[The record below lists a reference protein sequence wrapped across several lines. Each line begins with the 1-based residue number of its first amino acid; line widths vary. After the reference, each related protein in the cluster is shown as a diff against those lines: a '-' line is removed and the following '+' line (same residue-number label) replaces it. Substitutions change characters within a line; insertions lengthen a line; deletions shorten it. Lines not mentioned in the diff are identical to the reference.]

1 MSNSVLTA
9 GQTAVL
15 RAFHEFG
22 PMTDVALSV
31 YVHHVEEV
39 SMSSSGIR
47 SRRAEL
53 ARATSSRGPL
63 LHAVGTKKLKSGRRA
78 AVHAL
83 TDEGKLLAELAFGSP
98 TTSTGVSTWL

>member
-1 MSNSVLTA
+1 MSNSLLTE
-9 GQTAVL
+9 GQIAVL
-15 RAFHEFG
+15 QAFHEFG

-31 YVHHVEEV
+31 YVHHVSEA

-53 ARATSSRGPL
+53 TRPTAQRKSF

-83 TDEGKLLAELAFGSP
+83 TDEGRRAAEALFGSQVA
-98 TTSTGVSTWL
+98 TGVTSEV

>member
-1 MSNSVLTA
+1 MSNSPLTV

-15 RAFHEFG
+15 RAFYEFG

-31 YVHHVEEV
+31 YVHHVSEV
-39 SMSSSGIR
+39 AMSSSGIR

-53 ARATSSRGPL
+53 VRSSL

-78 AVHAL
+78 AVHSL
-83 TDEGKLLAELAFGSP
+83 TSEGRELAELIFDSP
-98 TTSTGVSTWL
+98 TASTGEPTWQ

>member
-1 MSNSVLTA
+1 MSNSLLTE

-31 YVHHVEEV
+31 YVHHVSET

-53 ARATSSRGPL
+53 TRPTAQRGSL
-63 LHAVGTKKLKSGRRA
+63 LHVVGTKKLKSGRRA

-83 TDEGKLLAELAFGSP
+83 TNEGYRSAETLFYSAEAASEA
-98 TTSTGVSTWL
+98 

>member
-1 MSNSVLTA
+1 MSNSLTE

-31 YVHHVEEV
+31 YVHHVAEA

-53 ARATSSRGPL
+53 TRTTAQRSAL

-78 AVHAL
+78 AVHAP
-83 TDEGKLLAELAFGSP
+83 TDEGYRAAEALFR
-98 TTSTGVSTWL
+98 STEAVGAP